1 MFDHKAWN
9 QPLLAGDIP
18 IPGYGRPLPYTTY
31 LCISSRPQRQAPPRR
46 LRGGDPKMRRSLAR
60 TSTLLLGTRAPFK
73 VTTLGIEWCVHNGHR
88 SCILALCLTPPW
100 QVSPAAQPDSGNPA
114 SQGTAKWPNP
124 AMPLLA
130 GRLCSPADR
139 LLAVHRRFAKQKGHG
154 RVSSAMARARAMGNA
169 RGWDERE
176 REREGAN

>member
-1 MFDHKAWN
+1 MASLRH
-9 QPLLAGDIP
+9 
-18 IPGYGRPLPYTTY
+18 GRFP
-31 LCISSRPQRQAPPRR
+31 RPRSQIQATPRRKAPPK
-46 LRGGDPKMRRSLAR
+46 G
-60 TSTLLLGTRAPFK
+60 LL
-73 VTTLGIEWCVHNGHR
+73 
-88 SCILALCLTPPW
+88 
-100 QVSPAAQPDSGNPA
+100 
-114 SQGTAKWPNP
+114 NP

-176 REREGAN
+176 RERERAN

>member
-1 MFDHKAWN
+1 MTFKAWN
-9 QPLLAGDIP
+9 LPLLAGDIP

-46 LRGGDPKMRRSLAR
+46 LWGGDPEMRHSLAR
-60 TSTLLLGTRAPFK
+60 TPTLKLRTRAPFE
-73 VTTLGIEWCVHNGHR
+73 VTPLGIEWCVGTGHR
-88 SCILALCLTPPW
+88 SWALALGLIPPW
-100 QVSPAAQPDSGNPA
+100 QDSPATRPDSGYPA

-124 AMPLLA
+124 ALPLFA

-154 RVSSAMARARAMGNA
+154 RVSSAMAGARAMGNA
-169 RGWDERE
+169 RR
-176 REREGAN
+176 

>member
-1 MFDHKAWN
+1 MVD
-9 QPLLAGDIP
+9 
-18 IPGYGRPLPYTTY
+18 
-31 LCISSRPQRQAPPRR
+31 
-46 LRGGDPKMRRSLAR
+46 SLAR
-60 TSTLLLGTRAPFK
+60 MPTPLLGTKAPFK
-73 VTTLGIEWCVHNGHR
+73 VTPLAVRIDVRTGHR
-88 SCILALCLTPPW
+88 SCVLALDLIPPW

-124 AMPLLA
+124 ALPLFA

-154 RVSSAMARARAMGNA
+154 RVSLAMARARAMGNA

-176 REREGAN
+176 RERERESELKRESE